1 MTIVFEKF
9 YLFWVAM
16 NIYGHWKADLEMA
29 FFVCFTLTRKVCTNK
44 FVSFLPFPLFDFLA
58 GGGAPNSESESELAF
73 PFPAPFFFSG
83 VSFFTIASNSSSL
96 ER

>member
-1 MTIVFEKF
+1 M
-9 YLFWVAM
+9 Y
-16 NIYGHWKADLEMA
+16 N
-29 FFVCFTLTRKVCTNK
+29 
-44 FVSFLPFPLFDFLA
+44 FVSFLPFPLFAFLA

-73 PFPAPFFFSG
+73 PFPVPFFFSG